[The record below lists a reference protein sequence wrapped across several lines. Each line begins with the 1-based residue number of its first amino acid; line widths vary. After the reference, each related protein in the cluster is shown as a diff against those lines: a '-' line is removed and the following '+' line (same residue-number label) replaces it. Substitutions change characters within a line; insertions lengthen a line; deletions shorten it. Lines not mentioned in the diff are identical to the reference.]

1 VVGLGGFGPPS
12 RAPEAHSLDHASRQ
26 PLNPSLVSSGFK
38 QNLALILKT
47 LPKIQHLS
55 KANQR
60 AINYRLMRIA
70 KEEIDFNI
78 PSEVESFVYSM
89 DTSNNYKNKILQAYY
104 ILCQSNNI
112 EFKKPKLL
120 AVQPFVIRIP
130 TEERIDK
137 IISCC
142 HWVYS
147 TVFALSKYGLRPD
160 EISKLTLRNF
170 DLEHNQL
177 TVSSSKQGLQRT
189 IQLKRQTVELLRDYL
204 VRRKI
209 ISIDQRLFASVR
221 KIKATW
227 RYYRQKAYGK
237 LKDPELL
244 SIRLYDLRHWF
255 ATATYLQTRDIFFV
269 KYLLGHRKLDNTLI
283 YVHLAN
289 GLTNFNEDYVSQVA
303 KNIEEATKLVESGF
317 EYVTTFDNIM
327 LLKKR
332 K

>member
-1 VVGLGGFGPPS
+1 
-12 RAPEAHSLDHASRQ
+12 
-26 PLNPSLVSSGFK
+26 
-38 QNLALILKT
+38 
-47 LPKIQHLS
+47 
-55 KANQR
+55 
-60 AINYRLMRIA
+60 MRIA
-70 KEEIDFNI
+70 KEEIDFNVTA
-78 PSEVESFVYSM
+78 EVESFVYSM
-89 DTSNNYKNKILQAYY
+89 DTSNNYKNKIFQAYC

-112 EFKKPKLL
+112 EFRKPKLL

-147 TVFALSKYGLRPD
+147 TVFTLSKYGLRPD

-177 TVSSSKQGLQRT
+177 TVPSSKQGLQRT
-189 IQLKRQTVELLRDYL
+189 IQLKGQTVELLRDYL

-209 ISIDQRLFASVR
+209 VGVDQRLFASVR

-227 RYYRQKAYGK
+227 RFYRQKAYGK

-255 ATATYLQTRDIFFV
+255 ATTTYLKTRDIFFV
-269 KYLLGHRKLDNTLI
+269 KYVLGHRRLDNTLI
-283 YVHLAN
+283 YIHLAK
-289 GLTNFNEDYVSQVA
+289 GLINFNEDYVSEVA
-303 KNIEEATKLVESGF
+303 KTVEEAQKLIESGF

-327 LLKKR
+327 LFRKR